1 MKGVQLPL
9 IGDDARARA
18 DSAFLGFIGNAEA
31 VATIRRSLT
40 IALSRTPASM
50 DKTFLLLGPPS
61 TGKTEIARRIIEA
74 LGIPF
79 VRVDGRMIK
88 TRERLFGMI
97 DEALDSANA
106 VKRRSGDRSGM
117 PVMSYPPFGL
127 FVDEVHLAGGRA
139 LEGFLTMLEN
149 DDRSVV
155 IDGTNRHV
163 ADVRQAT
170 FVFATTKPVL
180 LDRAFRSRCM
190 DVRLQRYSL
199 DEVSQ
204 MVRARFAE
212 LDDDTVS
219 KVAGC
224 SRLTPRRAFD
234 LAREVLDE
242 IAVRRVGT
250 KRVDVA
256 ACVRD
261 VMRGAGIVYAN
272 GTTRNDMAYLQLLA
286 NAKGR
291 PMGERAISASL
302 HTVPREEIADDVEP
316 FLIDKDY
323 VAITARGR
331 EITWK
336 GKQFLDQVR
345 ELTKGE
351 QNA

>member
-18 DSAFLGFIGNAEA
+18 ESAFLGFIGNAEA
-31 VATIRRSLT
+31 VGTIKRSLT
-40 IALSRTPASM
+40 IALARQPHSL

-79 VRVDGRMIK
+79 VRIDGRMIK

-97 DEALDSANA
+97 DEALDAHDA
-106 VKRRSGDRSGM
+106 KKTRDGPRSGI
-117 PVMSYPPFGL
+117 PVQVYPPFGL

-155 IDGTNRHV
+155 IDGVDRHV
-163 ADVRQAT
+163 ANVRNAT
-170 FVFATTKPVL
+170 FVFATTKPTL

-204 MVRARFAE
+204 MVRARFAD
-212 LDDDTVS
+212 LDDDTIE

-234 LAREVLDE
+234 LAREVRDE
-242 IAVRRVGT
+242 ITVRRGT
-250 KRVDVA
+250 AKRVDVA
-256 ACVRD
+256 SCVRD
-261 VMRGAGIVYAN
+261 VMRGAGIVFAN
-272 GTTRNDMAYLQLLA
+272 GTTRNDLAYMQLLE

-291 PMGERAISASL
+291 PMGERAIAASL
-302 HTVPREEIADDVEP
+302 HAIPREEIGDDIEP
-316 FLIDKDY
+316 FLIDKEY
-323 VAITARGR
+323 IAITARGR

-336 GKQFLDQVR
+336 GRQFMDQV
-345 ELTKGE
+345 KGIP
-351 QNA
+351 A